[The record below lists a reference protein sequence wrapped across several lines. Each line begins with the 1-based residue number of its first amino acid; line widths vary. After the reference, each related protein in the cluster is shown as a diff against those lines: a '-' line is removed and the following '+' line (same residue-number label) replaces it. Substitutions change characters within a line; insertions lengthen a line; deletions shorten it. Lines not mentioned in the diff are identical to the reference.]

1 MILNC
6 PSCQK
11 RFQVPD
17 GALGESGRKVRCSS
31 CRHVWFQVPESPVD
45 DSKPETP
52 EPVPADQSSDV
63 EPPQPVRA
71 DEQSQ
76 DEAPPDQKSVDE
88 AAAPSL
94 DDDSSH
100 DETRPDKEPEDE
112 AAAAQVS
119 DDAQAEADKPQDEPT
134 APPAK
139 PKLSSSQSLERL
151 LTELPEKTDSIKVEE
166 ISEPDRP
173 DESAEPDDA
182 AAPDDDGDDDLVMTW
197 PSHDDEARQQTS
209 EFDITRVVGPKPGE
223 ARGERGRGRFWL
235 LGIIVLIVIVA
246 GALYQW
252 RYQVMRQFSQL
263 IPVYVTLGLIDPP
276 SSLDLRLED
285 VAFDVQDDGTEK
297 ILLVTGQVLNE
308 GQQTRQLPMLRG
320 ELLDGEGQVVT
331 FWVFP
336 AGNTI
341 LGPGETTEFSNVYA
355 DPPISSTATD
365 LFVTFADLR

>member
-1 MILNC
+1 M
-6 PSCQK
+6 
-11 RFQVPD
+11 PD
-17 GALGESGRKVRCSS
+17 GALGESGRKVRCSA
-31 CRHVWFQVPESPVD
+31 CRHVWFQEPESPVD
-45 DSKPETP
+45 DSKPEIP
-52 EPVPADQSSDV
+52 EPVPADETSDV
-63 EPPQPVRA
+63 EPPQPVHA
-71 DEQSQ
+71 DQ
-76 DEAPPDQKSVDE
+76 DPQDDAPPDEKSVKEAE
-88 AAAPSL
+88 AAGP

-100 DETRPDKEPEDE
+100 DDIPPDHVPEDE

-119 DDAQAEADKPQDEPT
+119 DDAQAEADRPQDEPA
-134 APPAK
+134 APLAK
-139 PKLSSSQSLERL
+139 PKLSGSQSLERL
-151 LTELPEKTDSIKVEE
+151 LTELPEKPDTIKVEE

-173 DESAEPDDA
+173 NESAETDDTA
-182 AAPDDDGDDDLVMTW
+182 VQDSDGDDDLVMTW
-197 PSHDDEARQQTS
+197 PRQDDDARQQAS

-223 ARGERGRGRFWL
+223 ARRERGRGRFWL

-252 RYQVMRQFSQL
+252 RYQVMRQFSQA

-285 VAFDVQDDGTEK
+285 VAFDVQGDGNEMV
-297 ILLVTGQVLNE
+297 LLVTGQVLNE

-341 LGPGETTEFSNVYA
+341 LGPGEATEFSNAYA
-355 DPPISSTATD
+355 DPPISGTATD